1 MNKKRLLILT
11 WLLLLIFFI
20 LVFLIQINNES
31 LKKIN
36 LSFNSFIT
44 KIQNK
49 SFSLIAEFVSYLFGI
64 SSLFLLT
71 LILII
76 LFVLKGEKNFAL
88 FFLIAIG
95 VSELSVFI
103 LKEITKI
110 SRPANAIVF
119 ENSFSFPSGHA
130 VSAVVFFGLL
140 TFFILKKNKSKFLKK
155 FSVIFSLFMIFLV
168 GFSRLYL
175 NVHWLSDVIGGFLI
189 GAIIL
194 FGSVL
199 AYENLWARKD
209 FKLLH

>member
-11 WLLLLIFFI
+11 CLLLLIFFI
-20 LVFLIQINNES
+20 LIFLIQIDDES

-49 SFSLIAEFVSYLFGI
+49 SFSLIAEFVSYLWGI

-76 LFVLKGEKNFAL
+76 LFVLRGEKKFAL
-88 FFLIAIG
+88 FFLIANG
-95 VSELSVFI
+95 VSELSVLI
-103 LKEITKI
+103 LKEITQI

-119 ENSFSFPSGHA
+119 EDSFSFPSGHA
-130 VSAVVFFGLL
+130 VSAVVFLGLL
-140 TFFILKKNKSKFLKK
+140 TFFVLKKSKSKFLKK
-155 FSVIFSLFMIFLV
+155 ISVIFSVFMIFLV

-194 FGSVL
+194 FGSVFT
-199 AYENLWARKD
+199 YENL
-209 FKLLH
+209 

>member
-11 WLLLLIFFI
+11 CLLLLIFFI
-20 LVFLIQINNES
+20 LIFLIQIDDES

-49 SFSLIAEFVSYLFGI
+49 SFSLIAEFVSYLLGI

-76 LFVLKGEKNFAL
+76 LFVLRGEKKFAL
-88 FFLIAIG
+88 FFLIANG
-95 VSELSVFI
+95 VSELSVLI
-103 LKEITKI
+103 LKEITQI

-119 ENSFSFPSGHA
+119 EDSFSFPSGHA
-130 VSAVVFFGLL
+130 VSAVVFLGLL
-140 TFFILKKNKSKFLKK
+140 TFFVLKKSKSKFLKK
-155 FSVIFSLFMIFLV
+155 FSVIFSVFMIFLV

-194 FGSVL
+194 FGSVFT
-199 AYENLWARKD
+199 YENL
-209 FKLLH
+209 

>member
-11 WLLLLIFFI
+11 CLLLLIFFI
-20 LVFLIQINNES
+20 LIFLIQIDEES

-49 SFSLIAEFVSYLFGI
+49 SFSLIAEFVSYLWGI

-76 LFVLKGEKNFAL
+76 LFVLRGEKKFAL
-88 FFLIAIG
+88 FFLIANG
-95 VSELSVFI
+95 VSELSVLI
-103 LKEITKI
+103 LKEITQI

-119 ENSFSFPSGHA
+119 EDSFSFPSGHA
-130 VSAVVFFGLL
+130 VSAVVFLGLL
-140 TFFILKKNKSKFLKK
+140 TFFVLKKSKSKFLKK
-155 FSVIFSLFMIFLV
+155 ISVIFSVFMIFLV

-194 FGSVL
+194 FGSVFT
-199 AYENLWARKD
+199 YENL
-209 FKLLH
+209 

>member
-11 WLLLLIFFI
+11 CLLLLIFFI
-20 LVFLIQINNES
+20 LIFLIQIDDES

-49 SFSLIAEFVSYLFGI
+49 SFSLIAEFVSYLWGI

-76 LFVLKGEKNFAL
+76 LFVLRGEKKFAL
-88 FFLIAIG
+88 FFLIANG
-95 VSELSVFI
+95 VSELSVLI
-103 LKEITKI
+103 LKEITQV

-119 ENSFSFPSGHA
+119 EDSFSFPSGHA
-130 VSAVVFFGLL
+130 VSAVVFLGLL
-140 TFFILKKNKSKFLKK
+140 TFFVLKKSKSKFLKK
-155 FSVIFSLFMIFLV
+155 ISVIFSVFMIFLV

-194 FGSVL
+194 FGSVFT
-199 AYENLWARKD
+199 YENL
-209 FKLLH
+209 